1 MTSLNN
7 LGQHGGKSESRFGFA
22 DLATMHSTFIVGV
35 TNLASA
41 LGITGAIV

>member
-1 MTSLNN
+1 MLVLVAS
-7 LGQHGGKSESRFGFA
+7 
-22 DLATMHSTFIVGV
+22 FIVGA